1 MIHHVKINK
10 RSLHIML
17 WLYTQER
24 LKNAGVE
31 GLAPEMGLEVS
42 QENKRGKKDFLDGGN
57 SICTKAG
64 P

>member
-24 LKNAGVE
+24 LKNAGVV

-42 QENKRGKKDFLDGGN
+42 QENKRGKKDF
-57 SICTKAG
+57 I
-64 P
+64 